1 MKINKKSL
9 WFQWHEIFETR
20 SYKRLERGDSVNLCV
35 YFWQGVMYLVY
46 IAAVLVTA
54 LVCILHILVFLS
66 GPYTGYWGPGVT
78 ADIGAV
84 LTMWSCVVL
93 LIGGIIASCVGEM
106 EVFPKWLKFGESK
119 PNVLVEYLKARK
131 AKFCPMIELE
141 DE

>member
-9 WFQWHEIFETR
+9 WFQWHEIFETS

-35 YFWQGVMYLVY
+35 YFWQGMMYLVY
-46 IAAVLVTA
+46 IAVVLVAA

-66 GPYTGYWGPGVT
+66 GPYTGYWGPGEVSELGAILT
-78 ADIGAV
+78 CTLLVMMCIMGAV
-84 LTMWSCVVL
+84 AYRLDM
-93 LIGGIIASCVGEM
+93 M

-119 PNVLVEYLKARK
+119 HNVLVEYLKARK

-141 DE
+141 DK

>member
-9 WFQWHEIFETR
+9 WFQWHKIFETI
-20 SYKRLERGDSVNLCV
+20 SYKRLERGESVNLCV

-46 IAAVLVTA
+46 IAVVLVTA
-54 LVCILHILVFLS
+54 LFCILHILAFLS

-78 ADIGAV
+78 ADIGAI
-84 LTMWSCVVL
+84 LTCL
-93 LIGGIIASCVGEM
+93 LLVMMCIMGAVAYSLDMM
-106 EVFPKWLKFGESK
+106 EVFPKWWKLGESK

-141 DE
+141 DK